1 MLVLSCF
8 RSNLSI
14 FDFKCSRPYLAVLFF
29 CSLVPAIAPP
39 MARASEPMP
48 PFIMALNHF
57 STKDL
62 AVVVVVV
69 VAVERLSVFQ
79 SVSLSVAF
87 ALKQD

>member
-1 MLVLSCF
+1 
-8 RSNLSI
+8 
-14 FDFKCSRPYLAVLFF
+14 
-29 CSLVPAIAPP
+29 